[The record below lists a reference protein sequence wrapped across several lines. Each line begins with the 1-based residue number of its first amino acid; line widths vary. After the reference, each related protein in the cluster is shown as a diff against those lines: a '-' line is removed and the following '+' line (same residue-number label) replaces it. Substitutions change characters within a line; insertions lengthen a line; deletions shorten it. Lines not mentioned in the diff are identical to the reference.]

1 VPTLPTAPPDHP
13 LPTRSRPDDARTTA
27 HRPGRRTVV
36 TEPVPLSVWL
46 TGQQPSRVQRAGRY
60 VPASVAHPGKM
71 LPAIA
76 AHAITDYTEPGDL
89 VLDPMCG
96 IGTSLIEAVHAGRDA
111 VGVEYEP
118 PWAQL
123 ARRNLHHARAQ
134 GATGHGTVHQ
144 GDARQISSL
153 LDPEL
158 AGRVAL
164 VLTSPPYGSSLHGQ
178 VTARP
183 GAGVDKRNHRYSRD
197 PGNLAHVGL
206 DRLLEAMVDILT
218 ACTALLRPGGI
229 VAMTVRPY
237 WERGAL
243 VDLPGRL
250 TTAITDHTGLT
261 LFERNVALLAG
272 VRGDSLIPR
281 ASFFQLAHIRK
292 ARAAGIPRHLIAHE
306 DLLVFRNPPTCSGS
320 EKLKGSQGEPECSP
334 RSLSS
339 SGTWVRADD
348 TGIAA

>member
-1 VPTLPTAPPDHP
+1 MPEP
-13 LPTRSRPDDARTTA
+13 LTEASASSTEPRP
-27 HRPGRRTVV
+27 
-36 TEPVPLSVWL
+36 PVPLSVWL

-76 AHAITDYTEPGDL
+76 AHAIAAYTEPGDL

-96 IGTSLIEAVHAGRDA
+96 IGTSLIEAAHAGRDA

-123 ARRNLHHARAQ
+123 ARRNLHHARSQ

-183 GAGVDKRNHRYSRD
+183 GTGVGKRDYRYSRD
-197 PGNLAHVGL
+197 PANLAHVGL
-206 DRLLEAMVDILT
+206 DRLLDAMVDILIG
-218 ACTALLRPGGI
+218 CQPFLKPGGI

-237 WERGAL
+237 WERGVL

-250 TTAITDHTGLT
+250 TTAVSDRTGLT
-261 LFERNVALLAG
+261 LLDRNIAMLAALREER
-272 VRGDSLIPR
+272 LITR

-292 ARAAGIPRHLIAHE
+292 ARAAGVPRHLVAHE
-306 DLLVFRNPPTCSGS
+306 DLLVFRNPAVSAATAVACAVAAGTAHAES
-320 EKLKGSQGEPECSP
+320 E
-334 RSLSS
+334 
-339 SGTWVRADD
+339 W
-348 TGIAA
+348 AA